1 MADEMRRFQKQL
13 RDLLSSNVE
22 SLLAHVED
30 PKLLESSVT
39 RLMGFMSAAD
49 VITEKMLEAEKNVL
63 RCQQILET
71 DSTNSRIKTQLR
83 EWERY
88 RGQLFEHLQGLT
100 VRLRNI

>member
-22 SLLAHVED
+22 SLLGHVED

-39 RLMGFMSAAD
+39 RLMGFMSAAET
-49 VITEKMLEAEKNVL
+49 ITERLLQAENNVIRFRHALESDAGNPDLEK
-63 RCQQILET
+63 
-71 DSTNSRIKTQLR
+71 QLR